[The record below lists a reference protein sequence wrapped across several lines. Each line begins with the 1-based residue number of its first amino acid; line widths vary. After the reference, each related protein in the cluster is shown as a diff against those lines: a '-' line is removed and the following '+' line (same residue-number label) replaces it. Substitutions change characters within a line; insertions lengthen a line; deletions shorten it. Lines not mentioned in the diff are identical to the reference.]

1 MKWNHNIIVKTQ
13 KAEKGSFRKREL
25 KSNSSRTEIDG
36 IYGTCLK
43 KEQEAAQH
51 EVTTEKINDLR
62 IK

>member
-1 MKWNHNIIVKTQ
+1 MKTQ

-51 EVTTEKINDLR
+51 EVTTEKVNDLR